1 MSENRIQNTLDPE
14 TGGVV
19 VLPSYDRLELQ
30 PEPLVEVLDDIED
43 IVRDLQS
50 REPERINRAIGD
62 VGVAEWFYNTI
73 GEYFSEFGNRDNEN
87 WIRIDPR
94 LSSNSLRNYYRTAR
108 RLIMSNNASSESPT
122 RFLQMFNETRS
133 RIGGFDRPRRAMARG
148 RRAGFGQAINFGNN
162 GGFGN

>member
-19 VLPSYDRLELQ
+19 ALPSYDRLELQ
-30 PEPLVEVLDDIED
+30 PEPLVEVLNDIEN
-43 IVRDLQS
+43 IVRDILS
-50 REPERINRAIGD
+50 GDDERINNAMED
-62 VGVAEWFYNTI
+62 VDVAEWFYNTL
-73 GEYFSEFGNRDNEN
+73 GRYFSEFGVRDNEN
-87 WIRIDPR
+87 WIRVDPR

-108 RLIMSNNASSESPT
+108 RLVMSNNASDSPT
-122 RFLQMFNETRS
+122 RFLQMFNETRG